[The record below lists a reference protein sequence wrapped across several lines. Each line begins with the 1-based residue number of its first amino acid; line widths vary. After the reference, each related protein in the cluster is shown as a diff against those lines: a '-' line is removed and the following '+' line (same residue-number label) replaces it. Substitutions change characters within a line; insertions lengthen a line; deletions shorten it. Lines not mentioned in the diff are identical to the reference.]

1 MIQDEPGAAPH
12 GAFLATPLGWR
23 FEGTLT
29 MDTAAA
35 VMASADA
42 LPLPESGSLDFGGLT
57 QGDSSALAVIMALRR
72 RAISEKRALRVDNLP
87 SALMSLAVAY
97 GVDDI
102 TRGTS

>member
-1 MIQDEPGAAPH
+1 MIETASNGAPH
-12 GAFLATPLGWR
+12 GAFHATPGGWR

-42 LPLPESGSLDFGGLT
+42 LPLPESGHVDFGGLV

-72 RAISEKRALRVDNLP
+72 RALSEKRELRIDNLP
-87 SALMSLAVAY
+87 RALRSLAVAY

-102 TRGTS
+102 THGTA

>member
-1 MIQDEPGAAPH
+1 MIEPALNAAPG
-12 GAFLATPLGWR
+12 GAFLVTAHGWR

-42 LPLPESGSLDFGGLT
+42 LPLPESGRVDFGGLT
-57 QGDSSALAVIMALRR
+57 QGDSSALALIMALRR
-72 RAISEKRALRVDNLP
+72 RASSEKRALRVDNLP
-87 SALMSLAVAY
+87 SALLSLAVAY

-102 TRGTS
+102 ARGTA

>member
-1 MIQDEPGAAPH
+1 VIENDTSAAPR
-12 GAFLATPLGWR
+12 GEFVATADGWR

-29 MDTAAA
+29 MDTATA

-42 LPLPESGSLDFGGLT
+42 LPMPESGRVDFGGLT

-72 RAISEKRALRVDNLP
+72 RAISEKRALRVENVP
-87 SALMSLAVAY
+87 TALMSLAVAY

-102 TRGTS
+102 TSGTS